1 MAQMRTV
8 AAEEGSPGAGA
19 QERFS
24 ALLEEHAGIL
34 HKTTRAYARSEPDR
48 QDLSQ
53 EIAAQLWRSFPR
65 YDERLPF
72 STWMY
77 RVALNVA
84 ISFVRRQT
92 VRRRHFAE
100 LEGHEEAPD
109 PPGGASD
116 GRELQLLDRF
126 LAGLGELDRGL
137 MLLYLDGRRHD
148 VIAEVLGISESNVG
162 TRLGRLKERLR
173 RELDANAV

>member
-1 MAQMRTV
+1 MQRV
-8 AAEEGSPGAGA
+8 VAEEKGPGAGETA
-19 QERFS
+19 QERFA

-34 HKTTRAYARSEPDR
+34 HKTSRAYARSEPDR

-53 EIAAQLWRSFPR
+53 EIAAQLWRSFAR
-65 YDERLPF
+65 YDDRLPF

-84 ISFVRRQT
+84 ISFARRQA

-100 LEGHEEAPD
+100 PEETAEVPD
-109 PPGGASD
+109 PAGAAAGD
-116 GRELQLLDRF
+116 RELRLLERF
-126 LAGLGELDRGL
+126 LDGLDELDRAL

-148 VIAEVLGISESNVG
+148 AIAEVLGISESNVG
-162 TRLGRLKERLR
+162 TRVSRLKERLG
-173 RELDANAV
+173 RELAANAV

>member
-1 MAQMRTV
+1 MTRGV
-8 AAEEGSPGAGA
+8 AEEMDPGERAGA
-19 QERFS
+19 QERFA

-34 HKTTRAYARSEPDR
+34 HKTSRAYAFSEPDR

-65 YDERLPF
+65 YDTRLPF

-84 ISFVRRQT
+84 ISFARRQA
-92 VRRRHFAE
+92 VRRRHDADPE
-100 LEGHEEAPD
+100 RLEEAPD
-109 PPGGASD
+109 PGGGAARD
-116 GRELQLLDRF
+116 RELQLLDRF
-126 LAGLGELDRGL
+126 LAGLGELDRAL

-148 VIAEVLGISESNVG
+148 AIAEVLGISESNVG
-162 TRLGRLKERLR
+162 TRIGRLKERLR

>member
-1 MAQMRTV
+1 MRTV
-8 AAEEGSPGAGA
+8 AAEEGSPRAGA
-19 QERFS
+19 RERFA

-34 HKTTRAYARSEPDR
+34 HKTTRAYAFSEPDR
-48 QDLSQ
+48 QDLAQ

-65 YDERLPF
+65 YDDRVAF

-92 VRRRHFAE
+92 VRNRHFAGP
-100 LEGHEEAPD
+100 EGHEEMPD
-109 PPGGASD
+109 PAGGAAGD
-116 GRELQLLDRF
+116 RELRLLERF

-148 VIAEVLGISESNVG
+148 AIAEVLGISESNVG

>member
-8 AAEEGSPGAGA
+8 AAEEGSPGGGA
-19 QERFS
+19 QERFT
-24 ALLEEHAGIL
+24 ALLEAHAGIL
-34 HKTTRAYARSEPDR
+34 RKISRAYARSEADR

-65 YDERLPF
+65 YDDRLPF

-84 ISFVRRQT
+84 ITFARRQT
-92 VRRRHFAE
+92 VRGRYFADGE
-100 LEGHEEAPD
+100 MPD
-109 PPGGASD
+109 PSGGAAGD
-116 GRELQLLDRF
+116 RELHLLDRF
-126 LAGLGELDRGL
+126 LGGLGELDRAL
-137 MLLYLDGRRHD
+137 MLLYLDGHRHD
-148 VIAEVLGISESNVG
+148 AISDVLGISESNVG
-162 TRLGRLKERLR
+162 TRLSRLKERLR

>member
-1 MAQMRTV
+1 MTRV
-8 AAEEGSPGAGA
+8 AAEEKSPAERMGA
-19 QERFS
+19 QERFA

-34 HKTTRAYARSEPDR
+34 HKTARAYAFGEPDR

-53 EIAAQLWRSFPR
+53 EIAAQLWRSFSR
-65 YDERLPF
+65 YDARLPF

-84 ISFVRRQT
+84 ISFARRQT
-92 VRRRHFAE
+92 VRRRHYADPE
-100 LEGHEEAPD
+100 RVEEAPD
-109 PPGGASD
+109 PGGGAARD
-116 GRELQLLDRF
+116 RELQLLDRF
-126 LAGLGELDRGL
+126 LAGLDEFDRAL
-137 MLLYLDGRRHD
+137 MLLYLDGHRHD
-148 VIAEVLGISESNVG
+148 AIAEVLGISESNVG

>member
-1 MAQMRTV
+1 MMRAV
-8 AAEEGSPGAGA
+8 ADETGSAERPGA
-19 QERFS
+19 QERFA

-34 HKTTRAYARSEPDR
+34 RKTSRAYAFDEPDR

-53 EIAAQLWRSFPR
+53 EIAAQLWRSFSR
-65 YDERLPF
+65 YDDRLPF

-84 ISFVRRQT
+84 ISFARRQA
-92 VRRRHFAE
+92 VRGRHHADPE
-100 LEGHEEAPD
+100 QVEEAPD
-109 PPGGASD
+109 PGGGAARD
-116 GRELQLLDRF
+116 RELQLLDRF
-126 LAGLGELDRGL
+126 LAGLDELDRAL

-148 VIAEVLGISESNVG
+148 AIAEVLGISESNVG
-162 TRLGRLKERLR
+162 TRVGRLKERLR